1 MSDINEYF
9 INLNTQELFSKDA
22 IVGKNADNKI
32 SVLIKSNDNEK
43 NNSIF
48 TTDSLQL
55 KTASNIYLNSEYIGI
70 YHIII
75 CLSEEK
81 NIISDFKN
89 AFDTIIMKNPKKMSS
104 EEVLNLFNSINT
116 IFKTTTEKENRE
128 LQIGLFGELIVLK
141 YLYNLGAKNI
151 VDEWH
156 SNFST
161 KHDIELNKLTRIEI
175 KTTTKEERIH
185 NFKHNQ
191 LNRNDIKVYIVSCI
205 LESSEKGLS
214 LKELIDQIIELC
226 TDIKKITMLQILK
239 KKCGITDKNW
249 GMIFNENLAYS
260 NLRLYNATD
269 VPQINCEI
277 PDGVM
282 HVTYD
287 VDLSNTPSLN
297 FQIIQTYSNSK

>member
-1 MSDINEYF
+1 MSNSNEYF
-9 INLNTQELFSKDA
+9 INLDKQELFSKDA

-55 KTASNIYLNSEYIGI
+55 KTSSNIYLNSEYIGI

-75 CLSEEK
+75 CLSEEE

-89 AFDTIIMKNPKKMSS
+89 VFDAIIMKNPKKMSS

-116 IFKTTTEKENRE
+116 IFKTTIEKENRE

-141 YLYNLGAKNI
+141 HLYNLGVKNI

-161 KHDIELNKLTRIEI
+161 KHDIELNKITRIEI

-191 LNRNDIKVYIVSCI
+191 LNRDDIKVYIVSCM

-214 LKELIDQIIELC
+214 LKDLIDQIVELC

-239 KKCGITDKNW
+239 KKCGITDKNS
-249 GMIFNENLAYS
+249 GMIFNENLAYT
-260 NLRLYNATD
+260 NLRLYDATT
-269 VPQINCEI
+269 VPQISCEI
-277 PDGVM
+277 PEGVT

-287 VDLSNTPSLN
+287 VDLSNAQNLD
-297 FQIIQTYSNSK
+297 FRIIQQYSNSK